1 VSISTPAPGRH
12 PALPLTGELIMHCNQ
27 RHDEILF
34 RVLLDAN
41 PRMPRREVIERL
53 GAMRR
58 SSSTEIDLF
67 VGVLDVD

>member
-1 VSISTPAPGRH
+1 
-12 PALPLTGELIMHCNQ
+12 MHCNQ